1 MKNHY
6 KIHAQNYENFDHDQ
20 EDRLPPS
27 IAINAI
33 IIESNEIR
41 SLTPASA
48 LAPVVKFE
56 MLDWLRSDFN
66 DFDLNQLATPLA
78 SDCVTRSMKRLCV
91 EESNDEVNS
100 KDFVHLD

>member
-6 KIHAQNYENFDHDQ
+6 KIHAQNDENFDHDQ

-56 MLDWLRSDFN
+56 M
-66 DFDLNQLATPLA
+66 
-78 SDCVTRSMKRLCV
+78 
-91 EESNDEVNS
+91 
-100 KDFVHLD
+100 